1 MLLIFLTIHTIYSFQ
16 YVYIFAVQLY
26 MNYENLSPATL
37 SYFNDSVWSE
47 YLPCMVVTSSRSHC
61 CSVVISFQFLDIHQ
75 LECTVCQ
82 LCGILCYRC
91 QVSVHIYWHRMLCYN
106 TSQHYTICTLY
117 IQCLYTW
124 KFIFTVSSHLV
135 IHLYSLLTTC
145 STSVQCHHTF

>member
-47 YLPCMVVTSSRSHC
+47 YLPCMVVTSSRSHY

-91 QVSVHIYWHRMLCYN
+91 QVSVHTGIVCCVITLH
-106 TSQHYTICTLY
+106 SITLY
-117 IQCLYTW
+117 VHCTYSVCTHGNSYLQCP
-124 KFIFTVSSHLV
+124 
-135 IHLYSLLTTC
+135 
-145 STSVQCHHTF
+145 HTL